1 MQENADQ
8 NNSEY
13 GHFLRSEGSCLIP
26 TILEKVEK
34 EDLNTIKLLNMF
46 VYDSYLLQWRFK
58 VFKALVMYHLRSLFI
73 NNIVIYV
80 GNDVNGTGARVCGR
94 RENMTDVLVA
104 HVSHNK
110 RIEGQLLT

>member
-1 MQENADQ
+1 M
-8 NNSEY
+8 S
-13 GHFLRSEGSCLIP
+13 L
-26 TILEKVEK
+26 KV
-34 EDLNTIKLLNMF
+34 I
-46 VYDSYLLQWRFK
+46 VYNCTDCCTDRL
-58 VFKALVMYHLRSLFI
+58 

-80 GNDVNGTGARVCGR
+80 DNDVNGTGARVCGR

>member
-1 MQENADQ
+1 MRENADQ

-58 VFKALVMYHLRSLFI
+58 VFEALVMYHLRSLFI
-73 NNIVIYV
+73 TALIVV
-80 GNDVNGTGARVCGR
+80 PTV
-94 RENMTDVLVA
+94 
-104 HVSHNK
+104 
-110 RIEGQLLT
+110 